1 MQVVI
6 IVPSS
11 WCYAKKQAVKAPV
24 GAFTFQVLSLPFRFG
39 CVSNLLGALQRA
51 LILLNSLLART
62 SSPGDFFLKFLCS
75 SYIAWGLPP
84 WINQVRTWW
93 SSWKMAEWSAVFGL
107 SQHHQNY
114 LRLPAAWGL
123 WPVSLLKWCALV
135 KYIAFG
141 WCRLSQADVLWILK
155 LAW

>member
-1 MQVVI
+1 MQAMI

-11 WCYAKKQAVKAPV
+11 WCYMKKQTVKAPV
-24 GAFTFQVLSLPFRFG
+24 GAVTFQVLSLLFRFG
-39 CVSNLLGALQRA
+39 CVSNLPGALQRA
-51 LILLNSLLART
+51 LILLNSLLAVA
-62 SSPGDFFLKFLCS
+62 SSTGGFSLKCLCS

-84 WINQVRTWW
+84 WVNQICTWW

-123 WPVSLLKWCALV
+123 WPVSLLKWCALI
-135 KYIAFG
+135 KYFAFG
-141 WCRLSQADVLWILK
+141 WCRLSQAYVLWILK
-155 LAW
+155 LMW